1 MTPEELQHA
10 LRRIIASFS
19 AAELA
24 VFAAVA
30 LAVKQQRSPATVRQR
45 VRKLVSDLRSGV
57 SDDVGAVLLAAYGIG
72 FAKSVKEAQE
82 VPRLARIVTHFKE
95 PSLEAIAKLQA
106 EYEHSVDAA
115 AVRILRYA
123 DDVYR
128 DVIAQATTKGLE
140 GMAGE
145 ATRLKTAQAALDSFA
160 SRGVIVFDSSG
171 RTMNLVSYVEMA
183 TRTATMNAERAASLA
198 GYAALGEDLVFIND
212 SASAC
217 PECAPFEGQ
226 ILSVSGDDPA
236 YVSLDDAE
244 AEGLFHPNCEHTPSL
259 YVEGL
264 TTLPDANVADL
275 ERYAAEQQQRYLE
288 RGVRAWK
295 VRSAAA
301 VDEQAQTRSAAKV
314 KEWQGRLRS
323 HVAANN
329 LPRQYGRESVAGPR

>member
-1 MTPEELQHA
+1 VTPEELQHA

-217 PECAPFEGQ
+217 PAPATTPPTSRSTTPRQKASSTPTANTRRRSTSRASPRCPMPTWPTLSATRPSNSSATSSAAFAPGRCAPLLPSMNRHRRVPPPRSRNGRAACDRTWRPT
-226 ILSVSGDDPA
+226 IYRVSTDANQSLDPA
-236 YVSLDDAE
+236 S
-244 AEGLFHPNCEHTPSL
+244 P
-259 YVEGL
+259 
-264 TTLPDANVADL
+264 
-275 ERYAAEQQQRYLE
+275 R
-288 RGVRAWK
+288 RAI
-295 VRSAAA
+295 A
-301 VDEQAQTRSAAKV
+301 
-314 KEWQGRLRS
+314 
-323 HVAANN
+323 
-329 LPRQYGRESVAGPR
+329 